1 MTNLQNIAD
10 PFLHN
15 RMPINIPGPFE
26 LCPVLVPEVHP
37 DEIVFKPREPTN
49 DAIGLSDV
57 QSYGHHPRWR
67 EGNVVAQKGSS
78 RGHLCCDGI
87 KRRLLRNH
95 QDPIDTLGYR
105 FVLRSALK
113 LFDEVLQHLSD
124 EIVWICA
131 FFVVLEPFVQRLQ
144 EVRVNVNGVANVQEV
159 VPKQGLELKGDL
171 PIGLAEKFRQAVE
184 LGLSE
189 EVLRLDFNIHRCRTR
204 EASPVTEI
212 LDLDTGLVFVEVEDD
227 LVNVRCYASVGRI

>member
-1 MTNLQNIAD
+1 MTNLQNIAN
-10 PFLHN
+10 PFLQN
-15 RMPINIPGPFE
+15 RTPIDIPRPFE

-57 QSYGHHPRWR
+57 WSFEHHPRWR
-67 EGNVVAQKGSS
+67 ESNVMAQKGSS
-78 RGHLCCDGI
+78 RGHLRCDGI
-87 KRRLLRNH
+87 KRCLLRNH
-95 QDPIDTLGYR
+95 QNLIDTLGYR
-105 FVLRSALK
+105 FILRSALK

-124 EIVWICA
+124 GMIWICA
-131 FFVVLEPFVQRLQ
+131 IFVVLEPFVQRLQ
-144 EVRVNVNGVANVQEV
+144 EVRVNVNDITNVQEV

-189 EVLRLDFNIHRCRTR
+189 EVLGLDFDVHRCGTR

-212 LDLDTGLVFVEVEDD
+212 LDLDTGFVFVEVEDD
-227 LVNVRCYASVGRI
+227 LVNVRCHTSMGRI

>member
-1 MTNLQNIAD
+1 MTNLQNIAN
-10 PFLHN
+10 PFLQN
-15 RMPINIPGPFE
+15 RTPIDIPRPFE

-37 DEIVFKPREPTN
+37 DEIVFKPRELTD
-49 DAIGLSDV
+49 DAIRLSDV
-57 QSYGHHPRWR
+57 WSFEHHPCRR

-78 RGHLCCDGI
+78 RGHLRCDGI

-95 QDPIDTLGYR
+95 QDPIDTLGHR
-105 FVLRSALK
+105 FLLRSTLK

-124 EIVWICA
+124 GIIWICA

-144 EVRVNVNGVANVQEV
+144 EVRVDVNDIANVQEV

-189 EVLRLDFNIHRCRTR
+189 EVLRLDFDIHRCGTR

-212 LDLDTGLVFVEVEDD
+212 LDLDTGFVFVEVEDD
-227 LVNVRCYASVGRI
+227 LVNVRCYTSVGRI